1 MTYAPKNLVV
11 GEMFAA
17 ARFLSTRS
25 GLAATTIGGGPM
37 ADKGKA
43 FLVEI
48 DSEGLAW
55 VKSSAS
61 GPDGGCIEFA
71 HAKGRV
77 VVRCSRA
84 RMGARLAWNSS
95 EWARFVAWAARQS

>member
-1 MTYAPKNLVV
+1 MTYPPNNLVV
-11 GEMFAA
+11 GEICAA
-17 ARFLSTRS
+17 ARVLSVRS

-43 FLVEI
+43 HLVEV

-61 GPDGGCIEFA
+61 GAGGGCVEFA
-71 HAKGRV
+71 YADSGRV
-77 VVRCSRA
+77 MVRCSRSRSA
-84 RMGARLAWNSS
+84 AWLVCGAPVWV
-95 EWARFVAWAARQS
+95 RFIA

>member
-1 MTYAPKNLVV
+1 
-11 GEMFAA
+11 
-17 ARFLSTRS
+17 
-25 GLAATTIGGGPM
+25 M

-61 GPDGGCIEFA
+61 TNGPNCVELA
-71 HAKGRV
+71 HTDDRII
-77 VVRCSRA
+77 VRCSRA
-84 RMGARLAWNSS
+84 RAGARLEWPTVEWN
-95 EWARFVAWAARQS
+95 RFVVWVRQR